1 MFHHFSQWSEPCAT
15 GDFTR
20 YYVSLGK
27 GGWIGVDLFFV
38 LSGFLIT
45 GILLDSRNSCRYFRS
60 FYIRRSLRVW
70 PLYYGVLI
78 AVFIIGP
85 TLGLN
90 GLRGMKELNA
100 EQGWLWAYG
109 TNLIPFFRNNWI
121 PCAEWLNMWHFWS
134 LAVEEQF
141 YLVWPF
147 LVYFLGRRP
156 LAAVCLV
163 GILVTAPIRYAM
175 LRFGVSAL
183 AIYALYPCRM
193 DSLLVGSLLAILV
206 RRSGGPR
213 ALLKPALISTGLAL
227 LVIGATSWHDR
238 AWLYLFGWRM
248 QQMGY
253 TALAIAFGGLL
264 ILALNARPGGTWH
277 AVWTFAPLRM
287 LGRYSYGLYIYHN
300 LFGKL
305 IEQKLRPLYAGPTQ
319 TASLLSQ
326 MAFMAATFAVF
337 LVVAVASYHIIEMP
351 FLRLKRYFPP

>member
-1 MFHHFSQWSEPCAT
+1 MVQSLTPISFLPRVNREATSASAAPESGAAHPIPALDGLRGLAILLVMFHHFSQWSEPCAT

-45 GILLDSRNSCRYFRS
+45 GILLDSRNSSRYFRS
-60 FYIRRSLRVW
+60 FYMRRTLRVW

-175 LRFGVSAL
+175 LRFGVSASL
-183 AIYALYPCRM
+183 STLYIP
-193 DSLLVGSLLAILV
+193 V
-206 RRSGGPR
+206 
-213 ALLKPALISTGLAL
+213 
-227 LVIGATSWHDR
+227 
-238 AWLYLFGWRM
+238 
-248 QQMGY
+248 
-253 TALAIAFGGLL
+253 
-264 ILALNARPGGTWH
+264 
-277 AVWTFAPLRM
+277 VWT
-287 LGRYSYGLYIYHN
+287 
-300 LFGKL
+300 LFWS
-305 IEQKLRPLYAGPTQ
+305 EVYWPYWFDAQVDRGPC
-319 TASLLSQ
+319 
-326 MAFMAATFAVF
+326 
-337 LVVAVASYHIIEMP
+337 
-351 FLRLKRYFPP
+351 